1 MISML
6 SNPIYKFKILKLKL
20 FPSLDRRNAS
30 YLVVA
35 KVADSNVIIIY
46 PNKFE
51 YIKTYHR
58 LSHEACRH
66 KVVRLS
72 LAF

>member
-1 MISML
+1 MMTKSFVLCATL
-6 SNPIYKFKILKLKL
+6 SLVDEYNLQHKLV
-20 FPSLDRRNAS
+20 DAE
-30 YLVVA
+30 
-35 KVADSNVIIIY
+35 VADSNVIY
-46 PNKFE
+46 TNKFE